1 MMHIIASHTT
11 ENRMTASAVA
21 ACMAPLLLRPLLAG
35 ECEMD
40 EVFDMDGD
48 DSAQLLA
55 AANAANSA
63 QGIITTLLEEYESIF
78 DVRFFIAFQ
87 TYIIIT
93 IQLVNHDYLLLY
105 RMTISDVLCHLSLKL
120 KIVLLK
126 HQLTM
131 GIWMPKAMDFMMLK
145 MMWIKKWKMTMV
157 QNVYLVEN

>member
-1 MMHIIASHTT
+1 MCRHNLLYLLRQHLILVMQQKHRITINVFAYQHFVYFLCRILKMMHTVASHTS

-63 QGIITTLLEEYESIF
+63 QGIVATLLEEYEGIF
-78 DVRFFIAFQ
+78 HVRFFQPWIIAVSTLNLSQ
-87 TYIIIT
+87 EKYI
-93 IQLVNHDYLLLY
+93 
-105 RMTISDVLCHLSLKL
+105 
-120 KIVLLK
+120 
-126 HQLTM
+126 
-131 GIWMPKAMDFMMLK
+131 
-145 MMWIKKWKMTMV
+145 
-157 QNVYLVEN
+157 